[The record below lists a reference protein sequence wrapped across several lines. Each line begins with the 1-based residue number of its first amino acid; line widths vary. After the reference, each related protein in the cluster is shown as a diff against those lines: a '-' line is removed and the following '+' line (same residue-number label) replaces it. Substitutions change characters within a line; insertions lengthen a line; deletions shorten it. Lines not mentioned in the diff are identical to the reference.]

1 MAETRIQTQVSL
13 SSECRVPPGSP
24 AALLLPRSQAPSL
37 TVTAQPLF
45 AKTNA
50 RLAQVAVDW
59 SGEPLGSPHVLPIV
73 LQGLGGH
80 SRCWGVSKPLEGQ
93 PLASTT
99 QGNCFTHP
107 HHLSYSPSPDPATRA
122 MAQWWPQPGATQ
134 LGRQSHFH
142 HSQSLSSSPVE
153 SEQRMGG
160 WVDFGCE

>member
-1 MAETRIQTQVSL
+1 MAFPRSHNQSLAEPRIQSQVSL
-13 SSECRVPPGSP
+13 SSERRAPTDSW
-24 AALLLPRSQAPSL
+24 AAPLFPHSQAPSL

-80 SRCWGVSKPLEGQ
+80 SRCWGMSKPLECQ

-107 HHLSYSPSPDPATRA
+107 HKSLLLTISRPSSTSSGTVVAPAR
-122 MAQWWPQPGATQ
+122 
-134 LGRQSHFH
+134 SH
-142 HSQSLSSSPVE
+142 SARETEPLPS
-153 SEQRMGG
+153 
-160 WVDFGCE
+160 